1 MLSASTSILWASI
14 FRTRSCTGSCTM
26 SNAWGDT
33 VLPIK
38 AMASGTAQCACTSTV
53 LTRRPPRTTGRR
65 QGRCRLRQTTTH
77 KHDVSH
83 GADLILEELPL
94 SARRLLSA

>member
-1 MLSASTSILWASI
+1 MIPVGIDAERLDVNTL
-14 FRTRSCTGSCTM
+14 G
-26 SNAWGDT
+26 
-33 VLPIK
+33 VHLPH
-38 AMASGTAQCACTSTV
+38 TLACTSTV

-77 KHDVSH
+77 KHEVSH

-94 SARRLLSA
+94 SAPRLLSA